1 MNIYTP
7 RGYILK
13 DKGRKEVYL
22 MELIFENMME
32 KSFEALADNVI
43 MTLKVKKIKMNY
55 ENHKPKKVKG

>member
-43 MTLKVKKIKMNY
+43 MTLKVKK
-55 ENHKPKKVKG
+55 

>member
-1 MNIYTP
+1 MNVYTP

-13 DKGRKEVYL
+13 DKGREEVYL

-43 MTLKVKKIKMNY
+43 MTLKVKNIKMNY